1 MARSSADYPMP
12 NTRMHRRHSWTRW
25 WYRVVIA
32 ASLPLV
38 AQAKPQPAPQ
48 PAPRPGQTPAS
59 APRLPTLSVFLVA
72 HPDDWQLFMGDV
84 AVRHLARADR
94 ALFIIVSAGDA
105 GRSASYWRAR
115 ESGALASMR
124 AALALADQPVTHA
137 TTKFLRLP
145 DGKPDGVGFSA
156 TGFQSLQRLE
166 QRMVPHLLSIDST
179 TRYANVREVIQALR
193 TIVQREQRLGMYV
206 HLHTHDPDRQHNP
219 GDHADHRSVG
229 RLALALAES
238 MRVPVTLYSGYV
250 NIRRPDNLSATDAAR
265 KAYLFVAY
273 DRARMAV
280 KVTFSA
286 YCENPWAHVVYLSRS
301 YARTAPRQD
310 GLLFRAWPEAS
321 PVPP

>member
-1 MARSSADYPMP
+1 MP

-32 ASLPLV
+32 TSLPLV
-38 AQAKPQPAPQ
+38 AQAAPSQSPQPAPT
-48 PAPRPGQTPAS
+48 PGQTPAS
-59 APRLPTLSVFLVA
+59 APRLPTLAVFLVA

-145 DGKPDGVGFSA
+145 DGKPDGAGFSA

-193 TIVQREQRLGMYV
+193 TIVQGEQRLGMYV